1 MVPVCG
7 GIISGL
13 LKALWT
19 AIKAVTDFIA
29 KFLWYTGLFVPALYA
44 LFGVV
49 LYLGWG
55 FDPFATGTYPLLYRI
70 GFYLSVAVAVIIV
83 YRRLTK
89 NLREKQKERRKA
101 EEEQRR
107 KEEARRRKEERARRR
122 EEERRDVEYR
132 ERYLKKRREE
142 RRARKRVRE
151 EPADDD
157 YTFDE
162 AVRLGE
168 RGRAEYEKLYD
179 PDVIYDTSNTSKG
192 NRKSDYGYLD
202 DDYSS
207 GEVIPQIYMSALEK
221 DVLVH
226 EYPDRF
232 EVYKLDGG
240 KKTLDKI
247 EYK

>member
-29 KFLWYTGLFVPALYA
+29 KLLWYTGLFVPALYA
-44 LFGVV
+44 LFGGV

-55 FDPFATGTYPLLYRI
+55 FNPFETGTYPLLYRI
-70 GFYLSVAVAVIIV
+70 GFYLSVAVAVMIV

-132 ERYLKKRREE
+132 EKYLKKRREA
-142 RRARKRVRE
+142 RRAKKKASE
-151 EPADDD
+151 TEPDED

-162 AVRLGE
+162 AVRLSE
-168 RGRAEYEKLYD
+168 RGRAEYEKLYA
-179 PDVIYDTSNTSKG
+179 PDVIYDTSNEPMGT
-192 NRKSDYGYLD
+192 RKSYYGHLD
-202 DDYSS
+202 DDYSD
-207 GEVIPQIYMSALEK
+207 GEVIPKIYMSALEK

-240 KKTLDKI
+240 KKTLDRI
-247 EYK
+247 EYR